1 MSKPPFSQRLEQAHR
16 LTAELNLLRD
26 QLNHTIDQ
34 LCTLVAGGD
43 IGGQPVGLSA
53 LAAPAGGGAE
63 RALAPSWL
71 RLPMAS
77 AHISSPASGHQ
88 LSPETAL
95 YSDYRN
101 GLMQLIQSTL
111 PRGEDERY
119 GLIINHADFDGTFF
133 SLVIDARALLADMPE
148 GQGKLGIAVDIRGT
162 PAPVIHAKCTWKIG
176 EDWSERPL
184 KLRANHLS
192 ADGITVEQ
200 FDPAQVKAL
209 DFHLIFNPVGRG
221 SFEIRRL
228 NLSLLV
234 TPVVEVPVAASVF
247 EANP

>member
-1 MSKPPFSQRLEQAHR
+1 MPKSLPSQRLEQAHR

-43 IGGQPVGLSA
+43 IGGEPVGLTA
-53 LAAPAGGGAE
+53 LASAAGGGAE
-63 RALAPSWL
+63 RTLAPSWL

-77 AHISSPASGHQ
+77 AHVSSPPTGHH
-88 LSPETAL
+88 LGPETAL

-133 SLVIDARALLADMPE
+133 SLVVDARALLADMPE
-148 GQGKLGIAVDIRGT
+148 GQAKLGIAIDIRGT

-176 EDWSERPL
+176 EDWTERPL
-184 KLRANHLS
+184 KLRANPLS
-192 ADGITVEQ
+192 ADGVTLEL

-228 NLSLLV
+228 SLSLLV
-234 TPVVEVPVAASVF
+234 TPAVEAPVATSVF